1 MMHSCCQGALP
12 SLHNRALETQPFA
25 VHLLALTVMRPAAWM
40 LADPVS
46 PTNSRIGS
54 LDTSLSGSPPTLV
67 SVLRI

>member
-12 SLHNRALETQPFA
+12 SHHNQALEVESTA
-25 VHLLALTVMRPAAWM
+25 AHLLALTVMRPAAWM
-40 LADPVS
+40 LSDPDS
-46 PTNSRIGS
+46 PANSRIGS